1 MADVALDISSDRT
14 SAGQAAGDTYTTDLE
29 DIRDTLDADDYTGTT
44 LGAMVEAQLSITE
57 AETRYQV
64 RSGIPNKVSKSVGAA
79 AQAVKQAAG

>member
-14 SAGQAAGDTYTTDLE
+14 SAGKAAGDTYTDDLE
-29 DIRDTLDADDYTGTT
+29 GIRDTLDADDSSGTT
-44 LGAMVEAQLSITE
+44 LGTMVEAQLSITE

-64 RSGIPNKVSKSVGAA
+64 RAGIPNKVSKSVGAA